1 MSSLTTQEAQKT
13 IALIQTELG
22 KSLNAAFAS
31 KTRDLSIVLLPAL
44 GSLTGEF
51 VWIRQ
56 DFEPLVETSLYFG
69 LGRADRL
76 AIGRH
81 LLAASG
87 LDGDADDLA
96 LETLDETLRQAVSP
110 LCSLL
115 SDRFQQHVSVKPL
128 PETGP
133 PERNPQIGFQITGV
147 GSDPVPLAVIVSDS
161 LLTSF
166 MESEHHRGTPA
177 TAVATIPG
185 TAGIPNVNN
194 LELLLDVEMPVSIS
208 FGRTQ
213 LPLKDVL
220 KLSIGALVELDRTVS
235 DPVEIIVSNSV
246 IARGEVVIVDG
257 NLGVRIDEVMSRQ
270 ERLRNLV

>member
-31 KTRDLSIVLLPAL
+31 MAGDSSIVLVPAL

-56 DFEPLVETSLYFG
+56 DFEPLAEASLYLG
-69 LGRADRL
+69 LRPTDRL
-76 AIGRH
+76 VIGRH

-96 LETLDETLRQAVSP
+96 IETVGETLKQGASA

-115 SDRFQQHVSVKPL
+115 SARFQEQVSAKLSVDPDAPK
-128 PETGP
+128 G
-133 PERNPQIGFQITGV
+133 NPQFGFQITGI
-147 GSDPVPLAVIVSDS
+147 GSDSIPLAVIVSDF
-161 LLTSF
+161 LLTSL
-166 MESEHHRGTPA
+166 MRSEDQQETPA
-177 TAVATIPG
+177 AALPVAIA
-185 TAGIPNVNN
+185 AGLPNVNN
-194 LELLLDVEMPVSIS
+194 LELLLDVEMPVTIS

-235 DPVEIIVSNSV
+235 DPVDIIVSNSV

-257 NLGVRIDEVMSRQ
+257 NLGVRIDQVMSRQ